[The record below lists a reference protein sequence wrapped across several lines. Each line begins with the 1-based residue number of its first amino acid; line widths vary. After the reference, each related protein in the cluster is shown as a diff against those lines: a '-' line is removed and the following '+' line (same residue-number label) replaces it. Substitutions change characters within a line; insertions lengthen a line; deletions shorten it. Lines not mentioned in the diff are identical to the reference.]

1 VHNSPTHL
9 YSGFI
14 FMLSIFISVFIAT
27 SSLIVFF
34 ISYELSMFPVCL
46 LILFYGYQPERL
58 AALVW
63 LILYTVVCTAPLL
76 YFSLIQE
83 EGLCIDFSG
92 LSSVGYLVVSLSFM
106 VKSPLYTLH
115 SWLPKAHVEAPL
127 TGSILLSGIILKLG
141 GYGILLL
148 SPSLENS
155 LSLYVYLSLSG
166 GVICSLICCRH
177 WDIKSLVA
185 YSSVVHMGVVT
196 LGALSGLEL
205 GYWAACGILVGHS
218 ILSPLIF
225 VLAWELYHFSGSRSF
240 ILCWRSPVSPSLLL
254 MLCVCS
260 GINYGLPPFV
270 NFWVEVSVFQFMGSV
285 MWLSLLPL
293 GLSAFF
299 GFLFSAFFY
308 VFGAG
313 GAKSPNVQT
322 SEFYFLYLPPVAYS
336 LLLPFSSSIFLF

>member
-1 VHNSPTHL
+1 
-9 YSGFI
+9 
-14 FMLSIFISVFIAT
+14 M
-27 SSLIVFF
+27 
-34 ISYELSMFPVCL
+34 
-46 LILFYGYQPERL
+46 
-58 AALVW
+58 
-63 LILYTVVCTAPLL
+63 ILYTVVCTAPLL

-92 LSSVGYLVVSLSFM
+92 LSSIGYLVVSLSFM

-127 TGSILLSGIILKLG
+127 SGSILLSGIILKLG

-148 SPSLENS
+148 SPCLEFS

-166 GVICSLICCRH
+166 SVICSLICCRH

-185 YSSVVHMGVVT
+185 YSSVVHIGVVT

-218 ILSPLIF
+218 IISPLMF

-240 ILCWRSPVSPSLLL
+240 ILCWHSPMASSLLI

-270 NFWVEVSVFQFMGSV
+270 NF
-285 MWLSLLPL
+285 
-293 GLSAFF
+293 
-299 GFLFSAFFY
+299 
-308 VFGAG
+308 
-313 GAKSPNVQT
+313 
-322 SEFYFLYLPPVAYS
+322 
-336 LLLPFSSSIFLF
+336 